1 MVTANPTDV
10 IEVVR
15 QVITKAFTEAGNS
28 QQLKDIFTQIE
39 KDVGEAGD
47 QVKLLKEIPKELK
60 DLVDHPDWWSLL
72 VFLVVKIKDSI
83 GDPHLSIGYRHP
95 EGWSRMLTLN
105 YSNDPTNLE
114 GSMAASLGVAVTD
127 PGVKHGFSLQII
139 QPLKPVVKLGSGA
152 LQVDISADGAAD
164 WQYVLGATMPTPNQ
178 SVAVHCNVDLRWQP
192 WGADSNTGSDVFEF
206 RLGPL
211 HLNLALSS
219 VSTDPLYTVTIGLGA
234 DSVLG
239 VKAAVHPAQAFGPAL
254 GSFIHVGGLDES
266 YSPQLTVVAGGS
278 PRFDLGHNG
287 NG

>member
-15 QVITKAFTEAGNS
+15 QVITKALTEAGNS

-39 KDVGEAGD
+39 KDVGETGD
-47 QVKLLKEIPKELK
+47 QVKPLNEIPKELT
-60 DLVDHPDWWSLL
+60 DLIDHPDWWSLL
-72 VFLVVKIKDSI
+72 VFLVVKIKDLL
-83 GDPHLSIGYRHP
+83 GDNRLSIGYRHP

-105 YSNDPTNLE
+105 YSTDATDLD

-127 PGVKHGFSLQII
+127 PDVTHGLSLQII
-139 QPLKPVVKLGSGA
+139 KTFEVGLGSGA
-152 LQVDISADGAAD
+152 LRVHISAGGAAD
-164 WQYVLGATMPTPNQ
+164 WQYVLGATMPKPDQ
-178 SVAVHCNVDLRWQP
+178 SAHCNIDLQWQP
-192 WGADSNTGSDVFEF
+192 WDAGSNTGSDVFEF

-211 HLNLALSS
+211 HLNLALYAP
-219 VSTDPLYTVTIGLGA
+219 TDPLYTVTIGLGA
-234 DSVLG
+234 DSVPG

-287 NG
+287 SG